1 MLAKRIIPC
10 LDVRDGQVVK
20 GVQFRHHEIIG
31 DIVPLAQRYAEEGA
45 DELVF
50 YDITASS
57 DGRVVDKS
65 WVARV
70 AEVID
75 IPFCV
80 AGGIRSV
87 EDAAQ
92 ILSFGADKI
101 SINSPA
107 LADPALIGRL
117 AARFGTQCIVVGID
131 SWYDDATGT
140 YHVNQYT
147 GDESRTRVTAWQ
159 TLDWVEEVQRL
170 GAGEIVLNMMNQDGV
185 RNGYDLVQLQ
195 QVRARCRVPLIASG
209 GAGTPEHFLQAFQQ
223 ASVDGALAASV
234 FHKQIINIGEL
245 KTFLAEQDVEIRGVN

>member
-20 GVQFRHHEIIG
+20 GVQFRNHEIIG
-31 DIVPLAQRYAEEGA
+31 DIVPLAKRYAEEGA

-65 WVARV
+65 WVAKV

-80 AGGIRSV
+80 AGGIKTV
-87 EDAAQ
+87 EDAGQ
-92 ILSFGADKI
+92 ILTFGADKI

-107 LADPALIGRL
+107 LANPDLITEL
-117 AARFGTQCIVVGID
+117 ANCYGVQCIVVGID
-131 SWYDDATGT
+131 TWYDQETDN
-140 YHVNQYT
+140 YHVYQFT
-147 GDESRTRVTAWQ
+147 GDEKRTVATKWN
-159 TLDWVEEVQRL
+159 TLDWVKEVQKR

-185 RNGYDLVQLQ
+185 RHGYDLKQLKAI
-195 QVRARCRVPLIASG
+195 RKICHVPLIASG
-209 GAGTPEHFLQAFQQ
+209 GAGTMTHFLDAFQD
-223 ASVDGALAASV
+223 AGVDGALAASV
-234 FHKQIINIGEL
+234 FHKQIINIAEL
-245 KTFLAEQDVEIRGVN
+245 KQYLANHGVEIRLC